1 MSFRN
6 DTLEAKARE
15 HVWRAT
21 SPRARPT
28 QESTSRGTTRCVRT
42 SFPAHSLDSRART
55 LSSSSPKPRAV
66 EINKNRWIAGRR
78 RRGCPASLRASF
90 HPRLKY
96 SFRLSRDEKL
106 DTVLTPPPP
115 LPLSYPIGTPVNDK
129 PYPTPNISHHD
140 DHFQQHH
147 TRSLVRVVTRYVL
160 SCRPPIEHCDVQAS
174 DPYSP
179 PRCL

>member
-1 MSFRN
+1 MSFWN

-90 HPRLKY
+90 HPRSKY
-96 SFRLSRDEKL
+96 SFRLSSDEKL
-106 DTVLTPPPP
+106 DTVLTSSPP
-115 LPLSYPIGTPVNDK
+115 LPNRETRVQARRQNDK
-129 PYPTPNISHHD
+129 NTKESVITSSD
-140 DHFQQHH
+140 K
-147 TRSLVRVVTRYVL
+147 TRVSKNLL
-160 SCRPPIEHCDVQAS
+160 
-174 DPYSP
+174 
-179 PRCL
+179 

>member
-21 SPRARPT
+21 SPCARPT
-28 QESTSRGTTRCVRT
+28 QESTSRRTTRCVRT

-90 HPRLKY
+90 HPRSKY
-96 SFRLSRDEKL
+96 SFRLSSDEKL
-106 DTVLTPPPP
+106 DTVLTSSPP
-115 LPLSYPIGTPVNDK
+115 LPNRETRVQARRQNDK
-129 PYPTPNISHHD
+129 NTKESVITSSD
-140 DHFQQHH
+140 K
-147 TRSLVRVVTRYVL
+147 TRVSKNLL
-160 SCRPPIEHCDVQAS
+160 
-174 DPYSP
+174 
-179 PRCL
+179 

>member
-28 QESTSRGTTRCVRT
+28 QDSTSRGTTRCVRT

-90 HPRLKY
+90 HPRSKY
-96 SFRLSRDEKL
+96 SFRLSSDEKL
-106 DTVLTPPPP
+106 DTVLTSSPP
-115 LPLSYPIGTPVNDK
+115 LPNRETRVQARRQNDK
-129 PYPTPNISHHD
+129 NTKESVITSSD
-140 DHFQQHH
+140 K
-147 TRSLVRVVTRYVL
+147 TRVSKNLL
-160 SCRPPIEHCDVQAS
+160 
-174 DPYSP
+174 
-179 PRCL
+179 

>member
-28 QESTSRGTTRCVRT
+28 QESTSRRTTRCVRT

-96 SFRLSRDEKL
+96 SFRLSSDEKL
-106 DTVLTPPPP
+106 DTVLTSSPP
-115 LPLSYPIGTPVNDK
+115 LPNRETRVQARRQNDK
-129 PYPTPNISHHD
+129 NTKESVITSSD
-140 DHFQQHH
+140 K
-147 TRSLVRVVTRYVL
+147 TRVSKNLL
-160 SCRPPIEHCDVQAS
+160 
-174 DPYSP
+174 
-179 PRCL
+179 

>member
-90 HPRLKY
+90 HPRSKY
-96 SFRLSRDEKL
+96 SFRLSSDEKL
-106 DTVLTPPPP
+106 DTVLTSSPP
-115 LPLSYPIGTPVNDK
+115 LPNRETRVQARRQNDK
-129 PYPTPNISHHD
+129 NTKESVITSSD
-140 DHFQQHH
+140 K
-147 TRSLVRVVTRYVL
+147 TRVSKNLL
-160 SCRPPIEHCDVQAS
+160 
-174 DPYSP
+174 
-179 PRCL
+179 

>member
-1 MSFRN
+1 MSFWN

-28 QESTSRGTTRCVRT
+28 QESTSRRTTRCVRT

-90 HPRLKY
+90 HPRSKY
-96 SFRLSRDEKL
+96 SFRLSSDEKL
-106 DTVLTPPPP
+106 DTVLTSSPP
-115 LPLSYPIGTPVNDK
+115 LPNRETRVQARRQNDK
-129 PYPTPNISHHD
+129 NTKESVITSSD
-140 DHFQQHH
+140 K
-147 TRSLVRVVTRYVL
+147 TRVSKNLL
-160 SCRPPIEHCDVQAS
+160 
-174 DPYSP
+174 
-179 PRCL
+179 

>member
-6 DTLEAKARE
+6 DNVEAKARE

-90 HPRLKY
+90 HPRSKY
-96 SFRLSRDEKL
+96 SFRLSSDEKL
-106 DTVLTPPPP
+106 DTVLTSSPP
-115 LPLSYPIGTPVNDK
+115 LPNRETRVQARRQNDK
-129 PYPTPNISHHD
+129 NTKESVITSSD
-140 DHFQQHH
+140 K
-147 TRSLVRVVTRYVL
+147 TRVSKNLL
-160 SCRPPIEHCDVQAS
+160 
-174 DPYSP
+174 
-179 PRCL
+179 

>member
-1 MSFRN
+1 MSFKN

-28 QESTSRGTTRCVRT
+28 QDSTSRGTTRCVRT

-90 HPRLKY
+90 HPRSKY
-96 SFRLSRDEKL
+96 SFRLSSDEKL
-106 DTVLTPPPP
+106 DTVLTSSPP
-115 LPLSYPIGTPVNDK
+115 LPNRETRVQARRQNDK
-129 PYPTPNISHHD
+129 NTKESVITSSD
-140 DHFQQHH
+140 K
-147 TRSLVRVVTRYVL
+147 TRVSKNLL
-160 SCRPPIEHCDVQAS
+160 
-174 DPYSP
+174 
-179 PRCL
+179 

>member
-28 QESTSRGTTRCVRT
+28 QESTSRRTTRCVRT

-90 HPRLKY
+90 HPRSKY
-96 SFRLSRDEKL
+96 SFRLSSDEKL
-106 DTVLTPPPP
+106 DTVLTSSPP
-115 LPLSYPIGTPVNDK
+115 LPNRETRVQARRQNDK
-129 PYPTPNISHHD
+129 NTKESVITSSD
-140 DHFQQHH
+140 K
-147 TRSLVRVVTRYVL
+147 TRVSKNLL
-160 SCRPPIEHCDVQAS
+160 
-174 DPYSP
+174 
-179 PRCL
+179 

>member
-78 RRGCPASLRASF
+78 RRGCPVSLRASF
-90 HPRLKY
+90 HPRSKY
-96 SFRLSRDEKL
+96 SFRLSSDEKL
-106 DTVLTPPPP
+106 DTVLTSSPP
-115 LPLSYPIGTPVNDK
+115 YPIAKPVFRHAGRTTRTPRSRLSRH
-129 PYPTPNISHHD
+129 PTKHASQKIS
-140 DHFQQHH
+140 FKKW
-147 TRSLVRVVTRYVL
+147 
-160 SCRPPIEHCDVQAS
+160 
-174 DPYSP
+174 
-179 PRCL
+179 

>member
-6 DTLEAKARE
+6 DNVEAKARE

-90 HPRLKY
+90 HPRSKY
-96 SFRLSRDEKL
+96 SFRLSSDEKF
-106 DTVLTPPPP
+106 DTVLTSFPP
-115 LPLSYPIGTPVNDK
+115 LPNRETRVQARRQNDK
-129 PYPTPNISHHD
+129 NTKESVITSSD
-140 DHFQQHH
+140 K
-147 TRSLVRVVTRYVL
+147 TRVSKNLL
-160 SCRPPIEHCDVQAS
+160 
-174 DPYSP
+174 
-179 PRCL
+179 